1 LSNLATVERLLTQYV
16 AAFDAFDP
24 EAIASFYN
32 VPCMMIRAG
41 EVATLSTRS
50 AVLANMKALVALY
63 RSQGYKRAFLDP
75 GLALVTVP
83 WTIYL
88 LEAPATQVFRNT
100 YEMLAHDGEWRI
112 VVSSMHESGGVC
124 PEAMRVRRNGRHRD
138 G

>member
-1 LSNLATVERLLTQYV
+1 LSNLATVERFFTRYV

-50 AVLANMKALVALY
+50 AVLANMKALVARY
-63 RSQGYKRAFLDP
+63 RSQGYKRAHFGDLRAAFLDP

-83 WTIYL
+83 WTIHL
-88 LEAPATQVFRNT
+88 LEASATQVFRNT
-100 YEMLAHDGEWRI
+100 YEMVELDGQWRI

-124 PEAMRVRRNGRHRD
+124 P
-138 G
+138 